1 MSRPGSRCHETAR
14 PGSTSSTCDRWRAAG
29 PLETVPCSPYSRSFQ
44 SPRDGA
50 QQHAADVDA
59 MLLVKFTDARGAG
72 HVDLGDEVA
81 DHIQADENHS
91 GGLEFRPDDGTQ
103 PPVAVVEG
111 TALGPGPGREI
122 SAVVVGIGHSLQ
134 GEGHGLAVDKY
145 HAAVAGRY
153 DFGKVSLYDGIAR
166 AVVRQCLE
174 HHVAVLVALFE
185 HEDRAAP
192 HAVQRLAD
200 GLAVLAQ
207 ELAHVAHV
215 ARYQGRGAA
224 FRNPRRV

>member
-14 PGSTSSTCDRWRAAG
+14 PRNTWSTCGRWRAAG
-29 PLETVPCSPYSRSFQ
+29 RLETVRCSRGFQ
-44 SPRDGA
+44 RPRDGA
-50 QQHAADVDA
+50 PQHSADVHA
-59 MLLVKFTDARGAG
+59 MLSVKFADARGAG
-72 HVDLGDEVA
+72 HVDLGNKVA

-103 PPVAVVEG
+103 PPVAVIEG
-111 TALGPGPGREI
+111 TALGPGPGRPI
-122 SAVVVGIGHSLQ
+122 SAVVVAIGHSLQ

-145 HAAVAGRY
+145 HAAVSGRY

-192 HAVQRLAD
+192 H
-200 GLAVLAQ
+200 
-207 ELAHVAHV
+207 
-215 ARYQGRGAA
+215 
-224 FRNPRRV
+224 

>member
-14 PGSTSSTCDRWRAAG
+14 PESKWSTCDRWRAAG
-29 PLETVPCSPYSRSFQ
+29 RLETVRYSRSFQ

-50 QQHAADVDA
+50 HQHSADLYT
-59 MLLVKFTDARGAG
+59 MLPVKFADARGAG
-72 HVDLGDEVA
+72 HVDLGHEVA

-91 GGLEFRPDDGTQ
+91 CGLEFRPDDGTQ

-122 SAVVVGIGHSLQ
+122 SAVVFGAGHSLQ
-134 GEGHGLAVDKY
+134 DEGHGLAVDEN

-166 AVVRQCLE
+166 A
-174 HHVAVLVALFE
+174 
-185 HEDRAAP
+185 
-192 HAVQRLAD
+192 
-200 GLAVLAQ
+200 
-207 ELAHVAHV
+207 
-215 ARYQGRGAA
+215 
-224 FRNPRRV
+224 